1 MTGIGSIKGS
11 AQELRERQSAD
22 ARQRKVAKKILNPAE
37 ISGDYDAERM
47 LKTTLGGEVRDITND
62 DLAAFRHNIKTAG
75 RRFKGGI
82 NVRGVI
88 DLSTNQDRKRARTQI
103 RMAVAAASRPVN
115 TALEVRFLT
124 NASGLTKGVPNR
136 YQPVVQFLGFSSV
149 VADGSLTPQKAA
161 VRLRQGGIRFNCDCD
176 HHRYRLRYI
185 ATIGGYNAGRDETG
199 YPKITN
205 PGLSG
210 VACKHVLRVMAEIE
224 GGSAVQMFL
233 AKAIEKVR
241 AGMTGRQRTSEK
253 EAERQA
259 EKQGQRN
266 MAANAQD
273 SGDRD
278 FDRSRRALRKQSRA
292 TKVKP
297 KRTANGSKKMA
308 ALSVGTTPEK
318 RDALLAEARRLK
330 VTPEEAVEIFRQ
342 QAKEQS

>member
-11 AQELRERQSAD
+11 AKELRDRQSAD
-22 ARQRKVAKKILNPAE
+22 ARQRDGARKILSPNE
-37 ISGDYDAERM
+37 ISGDYDAGRM
-47 LKTTLGGEVRDITND
+47 LMTTLGGKPRPITND
-62 DLAAFRHNIKTAG
+62 DLAAFRQNARTAG
-75 RRFKGGI
+75 RRFRGGI
-82 NVRGVI
+82 NVRKVV
-88 DLSTNQDRKRARTQI
+88 DLSTNEDRKRARTQI
-103 RMAVAAASRPVN
+103 RMAVAAASRPVS
-115 TALEVRFLT
+115 TGALEVRFIT
-124 NASGLTKGVPNR
+124 NASGLTKGAPSR
-136 YQPVVQFLGFSSV
+136 YQPVVEFLDFSSV

-199 YPKITN
+199 FPKITN

-233 AKAIEKVR
+233 AKAVEKVR
-241 AGMTGRQRTSEK
+241 AGMTGRQYTSEK

-266 MAANAQD
+266 MAPNAQD

-278 FDRSRRALRKQSRA
+278 FDRARRALRKKSRA
-292 TKVKP
+292 TRAMP
-297 KRTANGSKKMA
+297 KRTANGSRRMQALGATPGARDKLMA
-308 ALSVGTTPEK
+308 TA
-318 RDALLAEARRLK
+318 RDLGL
-330 VTPEEAVEIFRQ
+330 TPEEAVAIL
-342 QAKEQS
+342 QAAAKGKS